1 MPSPQTVTHPM
12 SIRTS
17 WAVLPCALLIWGT
30 VQAQDRIFRCGNEYT
45 NNPAQS
51 QRKDCVALDGG
62 HITVI
67 PAPRTNAAKAGGT
80 QQAANASAVQSAAD
94 SSRISAAQQKAR
106 DSDARAILESELKK
120 AETHL
125 AQLQRD
131 YNAGQ
136 PVRLPQETAN
146 PALYAERVATL
157 KASLARAEADVVSI
171 QRELQRAGGRTMAAT
186 SSSAALPSAPPPL
199 PVPQAAVVR

>member
-1 MPSPQTVTHPM
+1 MDSRVSGHFWAILTSEPVKTVLRRNECHHHKLSPIPCQ
-12 SIRTS
+12 SARLGRC
-17 WAVLPCALLIWGT
+17 LPCALLIWGT

-94 SSRISAAQQKAR
+94 SSRIPAR
-106 DSDARAILESELKK
+106 PSKKPATAMPAPFLKV
-120 AETHL
+120 
-125 AQLQRD
+125 
-131 YNAGQ
+131 N
-136 PVRLPQETAN
+136 
-146 PALYAERVATL
+146 
-157 KASLARAEADVVSI
+157 
-171 QRELQRAGGRTMAAT
+171 
-186 SSSAALPSAPPPL
+186 
-199 PVPQAAVVR
+199 